1 MRFPSIADLVV
12 GIKHRMK
19 SFGHVHMRM
28 LWRLAALYGDEAFR
42 DAAQTA
48 QSHRAFNAHSVSR
61 LLERNHPVP
70 PDEPLEPLHGAS
82 AAHALDDIDS
92 GSLDDYADLDAEEE
106 EEDGD
111 GQ

>member
-1 MRFPSIADLVV
+1 MRFPSIADFVV
-12 GIKHRMK
+12 GIKQRMK

-28 LWRLAALYGDEAFR
+28 LWRLAALYGDDAFQ
-42 DAAQTA
+42 DAAETA

-61 LLERNHPVP
+61 LLARRHPMP
-70 PDEPLEPLHGAS
+70 PDEPIEPLHGAS

-92 GSLDDYADLDAEEE
+92 GSLDDYADLDEDG
-106 EEDGD
+106 EEDNH